1 MPPEI
6 ISQVPRFCPLY
17 CFLICLPTMSI
28 PTLKCTQPS
37 RQPHFQV
44 WEQDWENNQ
53 NVTGTIVPP
62 PGRTRT
68 WTRKEYISFREKCS
82 WRSKMSSYPTFLII
96 QIFFI
101 PATPGVSFLLLT
113 LCVMLIILKF
123 KKTVFK
129 QDDFLKILL
138 ILGLFYQE
146 RIEATGI

>member
-1 MPPEI
+1 
-6 ISQVPRFCPLY
+6 
-17 CFLICLPTMSI
+17 
-28 PTLKCTQPS
+28 
-37 RQPHFQV
+37 
-44 WEQDWENNQ
+44 
-53 NVTGTIVPP
+53 
-62 PGRTRT
+62 
-68 WTRKEYISFREKCS
+68 
-82 WRSKMSSYPTFLII
+82 MSSYPTFLII
-96 QIFFI
+96 QMFFI